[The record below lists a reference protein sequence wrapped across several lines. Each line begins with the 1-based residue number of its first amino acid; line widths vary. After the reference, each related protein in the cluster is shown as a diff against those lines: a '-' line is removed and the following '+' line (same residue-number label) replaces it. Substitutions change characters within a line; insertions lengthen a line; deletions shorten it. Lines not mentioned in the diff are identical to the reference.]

1 MDIILRPFAWLLLLF
16 YKMVNNYGIALIL
29 FAILV
34 KVILFPLSLKGKKS
48 MIQMNMLSGKMQKL
62 QKQYGKD
69 KERYNEEIQK
79 LYEKEKVNPM
89 GGCLWSMIPL
99 AILIPLYSVI
109 RQPLKYMMNLNPEQI
124 SAVANALNWNQVS
137 AEMGWVKNVTDVAA
151 NAYTTG
157 AYNELYLASM
167 MNGSNLAAAQA
178 AAGEGAKV
186 FAMNFGFLGM
196 DLSQIPNWRF
206 WANGL
211 DWNTIGLFLLVAV
224 SAVTG
229 IIFSKITMSTNNI
242 NQQAQNAQANQTSKM
257 MMWMTPLMSIWI
269 GFAMPALL
277 CVYWIANNVL
287 SMLQEVICGKL
298 LKKDYEKAAALRA
311 EQERL
316 EKEEEKAE
324 RRRKA
329 EERARRAEEER
340 LNKGKRKKEER
351 EEDDRIPGSVKEASR
366 VGIRQYARGRA
377 YDPNRYGAPTPY
389 TEYVAPKAPEKGKKR
404 KEQED
409 AAPVQEQP
417 AAVPAAPV
425 REEPTVTEPAP
436 DTPAAPIPAEPAA
449 GEVPVSEEEAEAP
462 YAEESETDDTQESE
476 KTE

>member
-1 MDIILRPFAWLLLLF
+1 MNFAQIILTPFVWLLTAF
-16 YKMVNNYGIALIL
+16 YNLTGSYGLALIL
-29 FAILV
+29 FALV
-34 KVILFPLSLKGKKS
+34 VKLILFPFSLKGKRS

-69 KERYNEEIQK
+69 RERYNMEVQK

-89 GGCLWSMIPL
+89 GGCLWSFIPL
-99 AILIPLYSVI
+99 LILLPLYAII
-109 RQPLKYMMNLNPEQI
+109 RRPLFYTMGLTAEQI
-124 SAVANALNWNQVS
+124 AQVAQALDWSHVAVD
-137 AEMGWVKNVTDVAA
+137 MGWVKTAA
-151 NAYTTG
+151 DTFTSG
-157 AYNELYLASM
+157 GYNELFLASLI
-167 MNGSNLAAAQA
+167 NENTLASVQGISSNI
-178 AAGEGAKV
+178 
-186 FAMNFGFLGM
+186 FALNFNFLGL
-196 DLSQIPNWRF
+196 DLSQIPQLKF
-206 WANGL
+206 WLISGGF
-211 DWNTIGLFLLVAV
+211 GLFIMPII

-229 IIFSKITMSTNNI
+229 FLFSMISMRTNAVNS
-242 NQQAQNAQANQTSKM
+242 QSAAAQNSTSKTM
-257 MMWMTPLMSIWI
+257 MIVSPLISLWI
-269 GFAMPALL
+269 GFSMPAAL
-277 CVYWIANNVL
+277 CLYWIANNVL

-425 REEPTVTEPAP
+425 REEPTVTETVP

>member
-34 KVILFPLSLKGKKS
+34 KVILFPLSLKGKRS

-224 SAVTG
+224 SAITG

-287 SMLQEVICGKL
+287 SMVQEVVCGKM
-298 LKKDYEKAAALRA
+298 LKKDYEEAARVQA
-311 EQERL
+311 ENEAR
-316 EKEEEKAE
+316 EKEEEKQRKRENAE
-324 RRRKA
+324 RRAREA
-329 EERARRAEEER
+329 EEAKKNKKKGVPAKKDPSKQDLSVAE
-340 LNKGKRKKEER
+340 
-351 EEDDRIPGSVKEASR
+351 VSR
-366 VGIRQYARGRA
+366 VGMRTYARGRA
-377 YDPNRYGAPTPY
+377 YDPNRFGGVTPY
-389 TEYVAPKAPEKGKKR
+389 RDPSAVDEAAIEAALAAKGENAAEEPVETVETVETVEMVETAAAETQTAETVETVEAVEPEVSAQSEQTTEEEPE
-404 KEQED
+404 
-409 AAPVQEQP
+409 
-417 AAVPAAPV
+417 VPAQP
-425 REEPTVTEPAP
+425 
-436 DTPAAPIPAEPAA
+436 
-449 GEVPVSEEEAEAP
+449 EEA
-462 YAEESETDDTQESE
+462 DGD
-476 KTE
+476 KTGKE

>member
-1 MDIILRPFAWLLLLF
+1 MNFAQIILTPFVWLLTAF
-16 YKMVNNYGIALIL
+16 YNLTGSYGLALIL
-29 FAILV
+29 FALV
-34 KVILFPLSLKGKKS
+34 VKLILFPFSLKGKRS

-69 KERYNEEIQK
+69 RERYNMEVQK

-89 GGCLWSMIPL
+89 GGCLWSFIPL
-99 AILIPLYSVI
+99 LILLPLYAII
-109 RQPLKYMMNLNPEQI
+109 RRPLFYTMGLTAEQI
-124 SAVANALNWNQVS
+124 AQVAQALDWSHVAVD
-137 AEMGWVKNVTDVAA
+137 MGWVKTAA
-151 NAYTTG
+151 DTFTSG
-157 AYNELYLASM
+157 GYNELFLASLI
-167 MNGSNLAAAQA
+167 NENTLASVQGISSNI
-178 AAGEGAKV
+178 
-186 FAMNFGFLGM
+186 FALNFNFLGL
-196 DLSQIPNWRF
+196 DLSQIPQLKF
-206 WANGL
+206 WLISGGF
-211 DWNTIGLFLLVAV
+211 GLFIMPII

-229 IIFSKITMSTNNI
+229 FLFSMISMRTNAVNS
-242 NQQAQNAQANQTSKM
+242 QSAAAQNSTSKTM
-257 MMWMTPLMSIWI
+257 MIVSPLISLWI
-269 GFAMPALL
+269 GFSMPAAL
-277 CVYWIANNVL
+277 CLYWIANNVL

-425 REEPTVTEPAP
+425 REEPTVIEPAP